1 MEFLKII
8 GQVGDSSYTSF
19 KFTPH
24 ESSQFCLGDM
34 IWSNGST
41 IEISDWVDP
50 EDLNELISE
59 VKNHKAFKGAL
70 RLTGFF
76 DKEV

>member
-8 GQVGDSSYTSF
+8 GKVGDSSYTSF

-41 IEISDWVDP
+41 IEISEDVDH
-50 EDLNELISE
+50 DYLNELISE
-59 VKNHKAFKGAL
+59 VTNYKAFKGAL

-76 DKEV
+76 D